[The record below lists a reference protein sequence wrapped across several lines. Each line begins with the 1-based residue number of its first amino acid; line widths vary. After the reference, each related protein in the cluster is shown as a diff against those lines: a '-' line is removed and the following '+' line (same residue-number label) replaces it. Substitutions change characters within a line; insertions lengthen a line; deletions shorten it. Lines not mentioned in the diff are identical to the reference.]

1 MGIGTLFTLANV
13 AADQIVVID
22 KLGNVSIVDSSSDM
36 AEGVVVL
43 EHDQITTIN
52 DESEFSAKQI
62 IDGQPVDVTADV
74 NNIISQIE
82 AGLDP
87 TALGD
92 EFATAAGGTS
102 GSSITSAYTVE
113 FSGSETIA
121 QTQFDTVSSF
131 ATQLSE
137 EQVSSLGNFATEVI
151 AESVKD
157 AVLPVVNITIDPIT
171 DDDIINGTEADGTVT
186 ITGSVGGDASLG
198 DIVTLEVNGTEYTGD
213 VIDDGAGNLVYSI
226 PVAGSDLALDNSV
239 TASVSGTDDA
249 GNAYEATNTAGY
261 SVDTDVAATISVD
274 PITGDDIINGTEA
287 DGTVTITGSVGGD
300 ASLGDIVTLEVNGTE
315 YTGDVIDDGAGNLV
329 YSIPVAGSDLALDN
343 SVTASVSGTDDAGNA
358 YEATNTAG
366 YSVDTDVA
374 ATISVDPITDDDII
388 NGTEADGTV
397 TITGSVGGDASL
409 GDIVTLEVNGTEY
422 TGDVIDDGAGNL
434 VYSIPVAGSDLALDN
449 SVTASV
455 SGTDDAGNTYEAGE
469 TAGYSVDTDATA
481 TISIDP
487 ITEDDIINGTEADGT
502 VTITGS
508 VGGDASLG
516 DIVTLEVNGTE
527 YTGDVIDDGA
537 GNLVYSIPVAGS
549 DLALDNSVTASVSG
563 TDDAGN
569 TYDAGETAGY
579 SVDTDATAT
588 ISVDPITDD
597 DIINGT
603 EADGTVTI
611 TGSVGG
617 DASLGDIVTL
627 EVNGTEYTG
636 DVI

>member
-198 DIVTLEVNGTEYTGD
+198 DIVTLEVNG
-213 VIDDGAGNLVYSI
+213 
-226 PVAGSDLALDNSV
+226 
-239 TASVSGTDDA
+239 
-249 GNAYEATNTAGY
+249 
-261 SVDTDVAATISVD
+261 
-274 PITGDDIINGTEA
+274 
-287 DGTVTITGSVGGD
+287 
-300 ASLGDIVTLEVNGTE
+300 
-315 YTGDVIDDGAGNLV
+315 
-329 YSIPVAGSDLALDN
+329 
-343 SVTASVSGTDDAGNA
+343 
-358 YEATNTAG
+358 
-366 YSVDTDVA
+366 
-374 ATISVDPITDDDII
+374 
-388 NGTEADGTV
+388 
-397 TITGSVGGDASL
+397 
-409 GDIVTLEVNGTEY
+409 
-422 TGDVIDDGAGNL
+422 
-434 VYSIPVAGSDLALDN
+434 
-449 SVTASV
+449 
-455 SGTDDAGNTYEAGE
+455 
-469 TAGYSVDTDATA
+469 
-481 TISIDP
+481 
-487 ITEDDIINGTEADGT
+487 
-502 VTITGS
+502 
-508 VGGDASLG
+508 
-516 DIVTLEVNGTE
+516 
-527 YTGDVIDDGA
+527 
-537 GNLVYSIPVAGS
+537 
-549 DLALDNSVTASVSG
+549 
-563 TDDAGN
+563 
-569 TYDAGETAGY
+569 
-579 SVDTDATAT
+579 
-588 ISVDPITDD
+588 
-597 DIINGT
+597 
-603 EADGTVTI
+603 
-611 TGSVGG
+611 
-617 DASLGDIVTL
+617 
-627 EVNGTEYTG
+627 
-636 DVI
+636 